1 MRNTEQFFAFPHV
14 HLQESSDVQ
23 FWCNELGC
31 TEEQLRA
38 AVAAVGVH
46 PIDVALALG
55 NSLKVM
61 NPSRSKKIE
70 RL

>member
-14 HLQESSDVQ
+14 HIQAPSDVQ
-23 FWCNELGC
+23 FWCNEFHC
-31 TEEQLRA
+31 TEDQLRA

-55 NSLKVM
+55 KTLTPK
-61 NPSRSKKIE
+61 NPSRLK
-70 RL
+70 